1 MDEKT
6 RADADGL
13 LGERS
18 YIRADFK
25 KNGLF
30 QIGNSGKGQSLE
42 VKKADTK
49 FRFFSQKYKA
59 QT

>member
-1 MDEKT
+1 MVKKT
-6 RADADGL
+6 RTEVDGL

-42 VKKADTK
+42 VEKADTK
-49 FRFFSQKYKA
+49 FRFLCQKYKA
-59 QT
+59 QI